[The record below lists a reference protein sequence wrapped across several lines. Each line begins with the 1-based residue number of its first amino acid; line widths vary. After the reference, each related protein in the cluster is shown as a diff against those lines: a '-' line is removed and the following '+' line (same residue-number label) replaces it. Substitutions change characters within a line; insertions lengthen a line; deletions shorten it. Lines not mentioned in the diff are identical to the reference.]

1 MTTSLKVLTLAPEE
15 QSAHWL
21 NLLEQAGFAIEVSR
35 YDSLEILS
43 RSVPAQTSTWQLV
56 LLSDTLPGLSGPPFP
71 ALKTYQSLFPH
82 TPAILIAER
91 PTLLAAV
98 AAIKAG
104 ANGYLAANDLATL
117 GETVREALAEAA
129 RLEAV
134 ANSHRQENA
143 HYRQMFEN
151 NSAVKLLINP
161 ATGAVVD
168 ANEAACRFYGYDR
181 ADLVKLN
188 INNINT
194 LSPEEVKAEMAK
206 AESEQRLYFEFRH
219 RDSAGAIH
227 DVEVRSSP
235 LNIDGKRLL
244 YSVVHDI
251 TERKQMEKA
260 QGFMMTL
267 GHLLNSTFK
276 YDTILNEVAWASV
289 PSLADVCLIFLLQP
303 DNTVKLQ
310 VLAAPDRADKARFT
324 EWLAQHP
331 ISRETVFGIAGA
343 LNGHA
348 HRLVKQVNPGSVAE
362 GLSEAE
368 LDCYRALGINSS
380 LAVSFGSRNEFE
392 GIIVFVYGASGRAYS
407 EVDVL
412 LAEGVSRRVT
422 QALTN
427 ARHYEEARQAA
438 AAEMATR
445 QELENLAR
453 LLAQQ
458 ADELGA
464 IIEAIPDGIFICD
477 LSGELTRLNPR
488 AIDILGLNDAD
499 DPVASYKQLKVFYPD
514 GRPVPREERPLVQ
527 ALRGVTNTD
536 FREMINHGIT
546 GQAVQVRVS
555 FAPIR
560 ASSGEIRGGVA
571 IVSDV
576 TELQRLEKQKDEFLT
591 IASHEL
597 KTPITSIKG
606 LTQLAIRRLK
616 KAGITNEVSTLQ
628 SVEKQVDRMI
638 ELISDMLD
646 TRRIQHGRLELQFR
660 PFDLAALVRETSQA
674 LQATTSNHTINVV
687 APIELTV
694 TGDSHRLEQVLNN
707 LLTNAIKYS
716 PKGGP
721 IEVKLAVEEG
731 MAVVSVRDHGIGI
744 PEQDRPNLFQP
755 FHRASNVSLYEVAG
769 FGLGLYLCGEI
780 MKAHQGR
787 LWLEEA
793 QALEEP
799 PDPAEVIWAE
809 QAANS
814 GVTVPESGST
824 FCISLPLNLPPD

>member
-1 MTTSLKVLTLAPEE
+1 
-15 QSAHWL
+15 
-21 NLLEQAGFAIEVSR
+21 
-35 YDSLEILS
+35 
-43 RSVPAQTSTWQLV
+43 
-56 LLSDTLPGLSGPPFP
+56 
-71 ALKTYQSLFPH
+71 
-82 TPAILIAER
+82 
-91 PTLLAAV
+91 
-98 AAIKAG
+98 
-104 ANGYLAANDLATL
+104 
-117 GETVREALAEAA
+117 
-129 RLEAV
+129 
-134 ANSHRQENA
+134 
-143 HYRQMFEN
+143 
-151 NSAVKLLINP
+151 
-161 ATGAVVD
+161 
-168 ANEAACRFYGYDR
+168 
-181 ADLVKLN
+181 
-188 INNINT
+188 
-194 LSPEEVKAEMAK
+194 
-206 AESEQRLYFEFRH
+206 
-219 RDSAGAIH
+219 
-227 DVEVRSSP
+227 
-235 LNIDGKRLL
+235 
-244 YSVVHDI
+244 
-251 TERKQMEKA
+251 
-260 QGFMMTL
+260 
-267 GHLLNSTFK
+267 
-276 YDTILNEVAWASV
+276 
-289 PSLADVCLIFLLQP
+289 
-303 DNTVKLQ
+303 
-310 VLAAPDRADKARFT
+310 
-324 EWLAQHP
+324 
-331 ISRETVFGIAGA
+331 
-343 LNGHA
+343 
-348 HRLVKQVNPGSVAE
+348 
-362 GLSEAE
+362 
-368 LDCYRALGINSS
+368 
-380 LAVSFGSRNEFE
+380 
-392 GIIVFVYGASGRAYS
+392 
-407 EVDVL
+407 
-412 LAEGVSRRVT
+412 
-422 QALTN
+422 
-427 ARHYEEARQAA
+427 
-438 AAEMATR
+438 MATR